1 MPILVRQQPNGIK
14 SGKVAGSLSSHQQY
28 AATSTH
34 HGLSTELVNS
44 VSEHNRGQ
52 WTVIGKNGK
61 AVPAK
66 QPYSKNNQRI
76 QGCRQSHIIRGAPH
90 PKRDYFISR
99 VHKEI
104 DDDGMK
110 SYITNTGVQDFNL
123 SLVSNVNVMFK
134 SY

>member
-1 MPILVRQQPNGIK
+1 MGGLVILCPFLGQQQPNGIK
-14 SGKVAGSLSSHQQY
+14 SVNVAGPLSSHQQD

-34 HGLSTELVNS
+34 HGPSTVQVNG
-44 VSEHNRGQ
+44 VSKHNRGQ

-66 QPYSKNNQRI
+66 QPYPKKKQRI
-76 QGCRQSHIIRGAPH
+76 QGCGQSDIILGAPP

-99 VHKEI
+99 VHKKT

-110 SYITNTGVQDFNL
+110 NYIRNKGV
-123 SLVSNVNVMFK
+123 
-134 SY
+134 